1 MGYRNILVT
10 LDGSKLSELA
20 LQHAVR
26 IAEQGASIYVLSV
39 LAEEGPT
46 SEVAALAS
54 ARAYQTPQAERQ
66 WPQTKGRDPHETDA
80 RLKYLHEVSEWL
92 QPAGY
97 SITVEA
103 RPGNAI
109 ATILEVA
116 RRGFEVI
123 VMATHGRSGMNKT
136 VLGSVTEAVMRD
148 APCPVLVVTPN
159 ASLSNTANN

>member
-26 IAEQGASIYVLSV
+26 VAEPGASIYILSV

-54 ARAYQTPQAERQ
+54 ARAYQTPQADRQ
-66 WPQTKGRDPHETDA
+66 WPQTKRRDPREVDA
-80 RLKYLHEVSEWL
+80 RKKYLDEVSEWL

-97 SITVEA
+97 SVNVEA
-103 RPGNAI
+103 RAGSTI
-109 ATILEVA
+109 DTILEVA
-116 RRGFEVI
+116 NRGFEVI
-123 VMATHGRSGMNKT
+123 VMATHARTGINKT
-136 VLGSVTEAVMRD
+136 VLGSVTEAVLRD
-148 APCPVLVVTPN
+148 APCPVLVVT
-159 ASLSNTANN
+159 ANSSSAK

>member
-1 MGYRNILVT
+1 MGYRNILVA

-26 IAEQGASIYVLSV
+26 VAEPGASIFVLSV

-54 ARAYQTPQAERQ
+54 ARAYQTPQADRQ
-66 WPQTKGRDPHETDA
+66 WPQTKGRDPRETGA
-80 RLKYLHEVSEWL
+80 RQKYLQEVSEWL

-97 SITVEA
+97 SVNVEA
-103 RPGNAI
+103 RSGDI
-109 ATILEVA
+109 IDTILDVS

-123 VMATHGRSGMNKT
+123 VMATHARSGMNKT
-136 VLGSVTEAVMRD
+136 VLGSVTEAVLRD

-159 ASLSNTANN
+159 STSSS

>member
-26 IAEQGASIYVLSV
+26 VAEPGASIYVLSV

-54 ARAYQTPQAERQ
+54 ARAYQTPQADRQ
-66 WPQTKGRDPHETDA
+66 WPQTKNRDLHEADA
-80 RLKYLHEVSEWL
+80 RKKYLHEVSEWL

-97 SITVEA
+97 SVNVEA
-103 RPGNAI
+103 RPGSTI
-109 ATILEVA
+109 DTILEVS
-116 RRGFEVI
+116 RRGFDVI
-123 VMATHGRSGMNKT
+123 VMATHARTGMNKT
-136 VLGSVTEAVMRD
+136 VLGSVTEAVLRD

-159 ASLSNTANN
+159 STSSI